1 MKSRFKF
8 GIADILIYLV
18 LILFSLA
25 ILLPMWH
32 IFIISTSSP
41 DVYLRDTYHL
51 VPKSFSLDEYKRAF
65 SSLGGIINSLFVSIK
80 VTGLGTAL
88 SMLLTSMGAYVLSK
102 KGLPGR
108 NFLFKILVFTMFF
121 SGGLVPFYVL
131 VKNLH
136 LDDTIFALTI
146 PLAISTYNLIIMK
159 NYFASLPESLEEAAK
174 IDGYNDVQILF
185 KIIIP
190 VSKPVFAAVSLFYG
204 VAYWNDYFMATLFIS
219 SNNMYPLQVVLRQ
232 MIIQNLVMAQ
242 VGVAT
247 VASNPEQFK
256 MACIIIGII
265 PVLIIYPFVQNS
277 FSKGIM
283 MGAVKG

>member
-32 IFIISTSSP
+32 IFVISTSSP

-51 VPKSFSLDEYKRAF
+51 VPKSFSLNEYKRAF

>member
-18 LILFSLA
+18 LIIFSLA

-32 IFIISTSSP
+32 IFVISTSSP
-41 DVYLRDTYHL
+41 EVYLRDTYHL

>member
-18 LILFSLA
+18 LIIFSLA

-32 IFIISTSSP
+32 IFVISTSSP
-41 DVYLRDTYHL
+41 EVYLRDTYHL

-159 NYFASLPESLEEAAK
+159 NYFTSLPESLEEAAK